1 MTKPL
6 IADLNRQF
14 GISGVAEIVSGSGG
28 LPKVRV
34 TTSLCT
40 GEVYLHGAHVTS
52 WIPAGEQEVI
62 FVSKESKF
70 EDGKA
75 IRGGV
80 PICFPW
86 FGPKADDPA
95 APAHGFVRAKSWNLK
110 QIHEQNGNVT
120 VSLETSADESTRRW
134 WPFDFRITHD
144 VTFGAELKLE
154 LLVENPGDASLS
166 FAEALHTYYCVG
178 DVRRAAVRGLEDKNY
193 IDKTRAG
200 EIKVQSGPIVITE
213 ETDRVYLDTDGK
225 ATIDDPVTGRHMDV
239 ESGNSRTTVVWNPWV
254 NKAKSFNDFGDDEWR
269 EMVCVETCNVA
280 DYSVKVASGE
290 RHLMSFRASVSQQP

>member
-1 MTKPL
+1 MTKPSS
-6 IADLNRQF
+6 ADLNRQF
-14 GISGVAEIVSGSGG
+14 GISGVAEIVNGNSG

-34 TTSLCT
+34 TTSLSS
-40 GEVYLHGAHVTS
+40 GELYLHGAHVTS
-52 WIPAGEQEVI
+52 WIPAGQQEVI

-95 APAHGFVRAKSWNLK
+95 APAHGFVRSKSWNLK
-110 QIHEQNGNVT
+110 RIHQQDGNVT

-134 WPFDFRITHD
+134 WPFDFRISHN

-154 LLVENPGDASLS
+154 LVVENTGDPSLN

-178 DVRRAAVRGLEDKNY
+178 DIRRVAIRGLEDKKY
-193 IDKTRAG
+193 IDKTRGG
-200 EIKVQSGPIVITE
+200 EIKLQSGPIVITE
-213 ETDRVYLDTDGK
+213 ETDRVYLNTDGEGI
-225 ATIDDPVTGRHMDV
+225 IDDPVISRQINVG
-239 ESGNSRTTVVWNPWV
+239 SGNSRATVVWNPWV
-254 NKAKSFNDFGDDEWR
+254 NKAKSFNDFGDDEWPR
-269 EMVCVETCNVA
+269 MVCVETCNVA
-280 DYSVKVASGE
+280 DYSVKLQPGE
-290 RHLMSFRASVSQQP
+290 RHLMSFRASVSQ